1 MVSSV
6 GGRRPEDLHRN
17 RHKGQHICTKN
28 SRGSL
33 PPAAEKEREEEM
45 GKRRAS

>member
-1 MVSSV
+1 MLTDAQKQTQ
-6 GGRRPEDLHRN
+6 E
-17 RHKGQHICTKN
+17 QHICIKT

-45 GKRRAS
+45 GKRRES